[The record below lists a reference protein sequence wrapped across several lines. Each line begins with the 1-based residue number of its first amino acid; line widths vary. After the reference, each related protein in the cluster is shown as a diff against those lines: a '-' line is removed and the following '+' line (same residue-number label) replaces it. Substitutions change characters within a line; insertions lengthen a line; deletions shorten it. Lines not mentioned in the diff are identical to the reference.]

1 MEKSETTDKTIAA
14 FHANNAMW
22 YSENNLLPAKMST
35 VSKALSKDIIVLTPN
50 GRRQKVHCSPDTTIL
65 QVLEDACAK
74 HGFEATQYDL
84 KHHNHI
90 LDLSTT
96 LRFSNLPNKATLEMV
111 EAERT
116 RNESNVTIGLLL
128 EDGDRRTADF
138 PPNTSLYDLVTSLA
152 ESELNSLQ
160 NPTVM
165 YMRQEVTGLNAMK
178 EKTLRQL
185 GLMSGRAILR
195 LLNKADEAKQ
205 ANVSAVYRV
214 PLPENKVESVTNEHP
229 KQEDL
234 TKSGPSTSKKMD
246 TTHIDP
252 LKLIKDVKQSQ
263 SKQKETKE
271 SPENIPVKTPESVPA
286 EVPME
291 VDSKPDEQPT
301 STGRFQP
308 LTQENLERRL
318 KIEEEVTFLG
328 AQKAIAFKQPEEK
341 QDETMD
347 LSDDFYDLTVDE
359 VRRLY
364 RDLQQQRME
373 VENSPLLTAE
383 KRDEISKQ
391 TSEQK
396 MAGYKHA
403 VVRIQFPDRIILQGV
418 FLPTSTIADVHN
430 FIKEHLDNP
439 NRPFHIFTTPLKE
452 SLDPKMTLLE
462 AKFVPCVHMH
472 FKWADDDAST
482 TTLKYLKDEIY
493 TKQTSSDAASIL
505 ASKYRAPSRRK
516 MDDSS
521 ESGRSNASSAS
532 TAKTSKLPKWF
543 KR

>member
-1 MEKSETTDKTIAA
+1 
-14 FHANNAMW
+14 
-22 YSENNLLPAKMST
+22 MST
-35 VSKALSKDIIVLTPN
+35 VSKALSKDIIILTPN

-84 KHHNHI
+84 KHHNHV

-111 EAERT
+111 EAERI
-116 RNESNVTIGLLL
+116 RNETNVTIGLLL

-138 PPNTSLYDLVTSLA
+138 PPNTSLYELVTSLA
-152 ESELNSLQ
+152 EYELHSLQ

-165 YMRQEVTGLNAMK
+165 YMRQEVTGLTAMK
-178 EKTLRQL
+178 KKTLRQL

-214 PLPENKVESVTNEHP
+214 PLPENKLEPVTKEQP
-229 KQEDL
+229 KLGEL
-234 TKSGPSTSKKMD
+234 SEPGPSTSKKMD
-246 TTHIDP
+246 NIHIDP
-252 LKLIKDVKQSQ
+252 LKLFKDVKHSQ
-263 SKQKETKE
+263 IKQEETK
-271 SPENIPVKTPESVPA
+271 NNPVETLESVPA
-286 EVPME
+286 EMPMKI
-291 VDSKPDEQPT
+291 DSKPDEQLT
-301 STGRFQP
+301 STSRFQP

-347 LSDDFYDLTVDE
+347 LSDDFYDLTVEE
-359 VRRLY
+359 VRKLY

-373 VENSPLLTAE
+373 MENSPLLTAE
-383 KRDEISKQ
+383 KRDEVTKE

-418 FLPTSTIADVHN
+418 FLPKSTIADVHN

-452 SLDPKMTLLE
+452 TLDPKMTLLE

-472 FKWADDDAST
+472 FKWADDGAST
-482 TTLKYLKDEIY
+482 TTLKYLKDDIY
-493 TKQTSSDAASIL
+493 SRQTSSDAASIL

-516 MDDSS
+516 LDDSS
-521 ESGRSNASSAS
+521 EAQRSSSGSVASSA
-532 TAKTSKLPKWF
+532 KTSYLPKWF